1 MTVQQ
6 PQGENCRFL
15 RSFNVLCGHFAWV
28 VLILR
33 QFGRV
38 SRFPRTA
45 PGFAPVDGQRA
56 KRNAPSPVGLFR
68 PVTLCATVIYYSTR
82 APHLASLFSIFL
94 KKKRAAR
101 LSPVLLFVHRR
112 VFLIQPRNVLL
123 IDPLFH
129 VAAGLADVVREL
141 DTEHTISLSTQRKS
155 LPRTCP
161 AGKPCL
167 RNLLAA
173 ALWTLFGIFHTEHS
187 PPVSVQS
194 AQAYLWNWFFLCA

>member
-15 RSFNVLCGHFAWV
+15 RSFHVLCGHFAWV

-94 KKKRAAR
+94 KKKESRAAFSCPSICTSSGISDSAAECPPYR
-101 LSPVLLFVHRR
+101 PTLPCSRR
-112 VFLIQPRNVLL
+112 PRRRS
-123 IDPLFH
+123 
-129 VAAGLADVVREL
+129 ARAGYRAHHLATSSAERSAE
-141 DTEHTISLSTQRKS
+141 S
-155 LPRTCP
+155 LPSWAAIP
-161 AGKPCL
+161 A
-167 RNLLAA
+167 
-173 ALWTLFGIFHTEHS
+173 
-187 PPVSVQS
+187 
-194 AQAYLWNWFFLCA
+194 